1 MFDDDDDGVDPQ
13 IEDVN
18 RYYFEDGEEKP
29 VCFSILPFQFGEDDS
44 EAVFLRK
51 DVFLCGFVDKNLP
64 VYKEVVAWKIRLDS
78 EHPNIYVLSIE
89 HKWIKL
95 LKPRKCYGDIVRST
109 LITVQMLHFFGRGE
123 QRSSNHLWDHLD
135 EVFGKYNPKPVE
147 DDLMKHHTL
156 IKLFVE
162 KDQTL
167 MKSKILQRLIENG
180 FKRTKKALGME
191 AQSIVSDGWRAR
203 KNDDNN
209 YGNKDDSGDDCD
221 GDGSSDDGDGSSDD
235 DVTDQICA
243 LCDDGGH
250 LLSCDGPCKRSFH
263 PTKKDGRES
272 KCESL
277 HYTSAEVKRIGTY
290 LCANCKNKQHQCF
303 RCGELEPSHGPNA
316 KVFQCNQASC
326 GYFYHPKCIAQLLD
340 PNATDGELERRIM
353 SGMSFPCPIHW
364 CFKCGHMENKAQRAL
379 QLAVC
384 RRCPRAYHRECL
396 PRDLSFGTK
405 DKDGN
410 QRAWKLSDTIFIYC
424 LDHEIDKDTGTTS
437 RNHIKFPATPEYTK
451 TKGLGNS
458 KGRMTGKRRKNKRRK
473 NTDQSTKPT
482 DLPNRLC
489 GAESEQADNVGA
501 KSTLP
506 QIVVEPHCAAKHL
519 KGDPQIAKQGVA
531 ARQNGA
537 ETMKGHENQ
546 FGISF
551 CVASTETEKRVTC
564 LAQRGTCLGTQYDGP
579 STKGMY
585 DCSVQDTPMDDDVEL
600 DNVAC
605 IIAVDK
611 YVNGRGKTQEDY
623 TRKEAAQRKDSSENQ
638 GQNDALELDNLRM
651 EMQADERPLEPGNK
665 RDRKWQKNVYGLG
678 SASGQKET
686 LSRREN
692 PRSDRGMVHSNDS
705 KTIYYRKGGTEV
717 DNVDD
722 HPLEK
727 QDHQDTSSDGSKKR
741 SRPVDNASGGNR
753 PYLDENKKRNLRE
766 DGRYAHYED
775 WRSERNT
782 AADTSGYKAQSEEK
796 PVWTNTR
803 TGSREHSLDRQRIE
817 CGDSYR
823 GTYNNRQRHE
833 WLHPH
838 ASGNSSRIGWDDR
851 RQWSSSRSPFPSA
864 EFGGDRSCSR
874 AHPRGSKYRTGGR
887 HDHPQYLGLGT
898 PQHGTSRP
906 HHTMGWDRDTFHD
919 HQHGRRPPHHTMG
932 WDRAPFRD
940 HQHGEYDDSRYG
952 EYDATDNGP
961 DSAHRPY
968 TAAGVAGRSAPS
980 YQLAGGYGEGSR
992 AWRPVTDKY
1001 APWPLP

>member
-1 MFDDDDDGVDPQ
+1 
-13 IEDVN
+13 
-18 RYYFEDGEEKP
+18 
-29 VCFSILPFQFGEDDS
+29 
-44 EAVFLRK
+44 
-51 DVFLCGFVDKNLP
+51 
-64 VYKEVVAWKIRLDS
+64 
-78 EHPNIYVLSIE
+78 
-89 HKWIKL
+89 
-95 LKPRKCYGDIVRST
+95 
-109 LITVQMLHFFGRGE
+109 
-123 QRSSNHLWDHLD
+123 
-135 EVFGKYNPKPVE
+135 
-147 DDLMKHHTL
+147 
-156 IKLFVE
+156 
-162 KDQTL
+162 
-167 MKSKILQRLIENG
+167 
-180 FKRTKKALGME
+180 
-191 AQSIVSDGWRAR
+191 
-203 KNDDNN
+203 
-209 YGNKDDSGDDCD
+209 
-221 GDGSSDDGDGSSDD
+221 
-235 DVTDQICA
+235 
-243 LCDDGGH
+243 
-250 LLSCDGPCKRSFH
+250 
-263 PTKKDGRES
+263 
-272 KCESL
+272 
-277 HYTSAEVKRIGTY
+277 
-290 LCANCKNKQHQCF
+290 
-303 RCGELEPSHGPNA
+303 
-316 KVFQCNQASC
+316 
-326 GYFYHPKCIAQLLD
+326 
-340 PNATDGELERRIM
+340 
-353 SGMSFPCPIHW
+353 
-364 CFKCGHMENKAQRAL
+364 
-379 QLAVC
+379 
-384 RRCPRAYHRECL
+384 
-396 PRDLSFGTK
+396 
-405 DKDGN
+405 
-410 QRAWKLSDTIFIYC
+410 
-424 LDHEIDKDTGTTS
+424 
-437 RNHIKFPATPEYTK
+437 
-451 TKGLGNS
+451 
-458 KGRMTGKRRKNKRRK
+458 
-473 NTDQSTKPT
+473 
-482 DLPNRLC
+482 
-489 GAESEQADNVGA
+489 
-501 KSTLP
+501 
-506 QIVVEPHCAAKHL
+506 
-519 KGDPQIAKQGVA
+519 
-531 ARQNGA
+531 
-537 ETMKGHENQ
+537 
-546 FGISF
+546 
-551 CVASTETEKRVTC
+551 
-564 LAQRGTCLGTQYDGP
+564 
-579 STKGMY
+579 
-585 DCSVQDTPMDDDVEL
+585 MDDDVEL

-665 RDRKWQKNVYGLG
+665 RDRKWQENAYGLG

-851 RQWSSSRSPFPSA
+851 RQWSSSRSPFPWA

-887 HDHPQYLGLGT
+887 HDHPRYLGLGT

-906 HHTMGWDRDTFHD
+906 HQRMGWDRDTTFHD

-952 EYDATDNGP
+952 EYVATDNGP

-968 TAAGVAGRSAPS
+968 AAAGVAGRSAPS